1 MSLTPSTIQ
10 SIVVPLSVQDTSIVS
25 GSSWWVVRICPDEN
39 QYTFVSSRGKS
50 VTDYIITKYCA
61 LPDIIEFKIH
71 QCTDIIDQFN
81 LRNFISSTCKVP
93 DHAIQSV
100 SLSLFE
106 DYQNVC

>member
-1 MSLTPSTIQ
+1 MFL
-10 SIVVPLSVQDTSIVS
+10 
-25 GSSWWVVRICPDEN
+25 ICLICSDEN

-50 VTDYIITKYCA
+50 VIDYIITEHCT

-93 DHAIQSV
+93 DHAILSV
-100 SLSLFE
+100 SLSLFK
-106 DYQNVC
+106 DYQMRTSVKTYVENTPTKKRRIYDFNSVSLQ